1 MNNSPVD
8 SILKY
13 EPCTLTKSEKKLY
26 NATINSWN
34 ETLRQQ
40 RFEACMAMEKEA
52 QATAS
57 KLRASDKEDNNLR
70 NGEVSGTAAHF
81 AREMELRA
89 RRAAIQKCSQGQKR
103 KRTGQRSDWSKR
115 QTIPE
120 FFGNKALDLWDGIR
134 NHRHGDEMRALQ
146 ARIERCEQ
154 RKRRQIHEKREVD
167 GSTCQS

>member
-1 MNNSPVD
+1 MIDPLSTDGNMNNSPVD

-13 EPCTLTKSEKKLY
+13 EPCTLTKSEKRLY

-52 QATAS
+52 QAVSSSCLSHDQVAYSAERQTAS
-57 KLRASDKEDNNLR
+57 KLRASDSEDNNLR

-81 AREMELRA
+81 TREMELRA

-103 KRTGQRSDWSKR
+103 KRAGQRSDCK
-115 QTIPE
+115 
-120 FFGNKALDLWDGIR
+120 L
-134 NHRHGDEMRALQ
+134 RACG
-146 ARIERCEQ
+146 REKKVCRC
-154 RKRRQIHEKREVD
+154 
-167 GSTCQS
+167 